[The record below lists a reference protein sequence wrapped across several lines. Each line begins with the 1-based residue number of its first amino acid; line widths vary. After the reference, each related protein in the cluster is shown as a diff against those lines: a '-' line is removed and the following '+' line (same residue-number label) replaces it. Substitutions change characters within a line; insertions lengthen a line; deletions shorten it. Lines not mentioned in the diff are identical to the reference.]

1 MSERFM
7 RRALE
12 LAERGLGRTSPNPAV
27 GAVVVREG
35 VIVGEGYHRRAGEPH
50 AERIA
55 LGKAGEAARNAD
67 LYVTL
72 EPCCHHGR
80 TPPCT
85 DAIVEAGVARVFY
98 AVPDPDQRCPGGG
111 HAVLE
116 RAGIEVHAGL
126 LQRQAERM
134 LQGYIRHRRTGR
146 PLVTLKLA
154 MSLDGK
160 IATRTG
166 DSRWITCEQSRRLVH
181 QMRDRADAVMVG
193 AGTVAIDDPALT
205 TRLVEG
211 RDALRVI
218 CDSAADTDPA
228 ARVVRQQSE
237 AGCLIAASRN
247 APESKVAALE
257 EAGAEVLALSEAGGG
272 CVDLREL
279 MDELGDRG
287 VLSVL
292 VEGGGRLAWEAL
304 SAGVVD
310 KVAFFYAPIIIGGEG
325 AVGAVRGMGVERVGE
340 ALELRDVSV
349 RRVGRDLLVEGYLT
363 PESELTCSR
372 G

>member
-1 MSERFM
+1 M

-35 VIVGEGYHRRAGEPH
+35 VIVGEGYHRCAGEPH

-55 LGKAGEAARNAD
+55 LGNAGEAARNAD

-85 DAIVEAGVARVFY
+85 DAIVAAEVARVFY
-98 AVPDPDQRCPGGG
+98 AMPDPDRRCPGGG
-111 HAVLE
+111 HGVLE
-116 RAGIEVHAGL
+116 RAGVEVHAGL
-126 LQRQAERM
+126 LQRRAERM
-134 LQGYIRHRRTGR
+134 LEGYIRHRRTGR

-160 IATRTG
+160 IATRAG
-166 DSRWITCEQSRRLVH
+166 ESRWITCEQSRRLVH

-193 AGTVAIDDPALT
+193 AGTVAADDPALT

-218 CDSAADTDPA
+218 CDSGAETDPG
-228 ARVVRQQSE
+228 ARVVTEESD
-237 AGCLIAASRN
+237 AGCLIAVSRD
-247 APESKVAALE
+247 APRAKRAALE
-257 EAGAEVLALSEAGGG
+257 RAGAEVLALPEHAGGHL
-272 CVDLREL
+272 DLGAL
-279 MDELGDRG
+279 MDDLGERG
-287 VLSVL
+287 ILNVLI
-292 VEGGGRLAWEAL
+292 EGGGMLAWEAL

-310 KVAFFYAPIIIGGEG
+310 RVAFFYAPIIIGGED
-325 AVGAVRGMGVERVGE
+325 AVGAVRGLGVERVEE
-340 ALELRDVSV
+340 ALKLRDVSI
-349 RRVGRDLLVEGYLT
+349 RRIDRDLLVEGYLT
-363 PESELTCSR
+363 PEPELTCSR